1 VRCVRAS
8 ALMTADS
15 GSFRDPDSRV
25 FYDGDAVYRALTP
38 RGRDDFDA
46 LARSGLLDDPRLI
59 RTSRADVE
67 PPHDALTEPPAGVLL
82 HARVPFVSYPYEWS
96 FSMLRDAALLQ
107 LDLTLAALS
116 HDLMLKD
123 ATPYNVQ
130 FVGTRPVFIDIGSF
144 EPLREQELWVGY
156 RQFCCLYLYP
166 LLLQATKG
174 LSPQPLLRGSLE
186 GITPTQ
192 MRALM
197 CTRDRFRRGYLT
209 NVFVHA
215 RLDRSA
221 RDRPAGKGGMTR
233 PGVGKAVIAANVRKM
248 RRLVARL
255 SWEPPK
261 SAWSG
266 YGACNSYTE
275 ADTRAK
281 DTFVR
286 DAAATGSWP
295 LVWDLGANNGR
306 HARLVAGSARH
317 VVAFDADEATV
328 ELLYRQLRSEGEQQ
342 VLPLVTNLLDPS
354 PGLGWGLAERR
365 PTLDRG
371 RPDLVL
377 ALALVHH
384 LSIAGNVP
392 LRDVVQWLACLG
404 GALIVEFP
412 DRADPMV
419 QTLLKRKRDGL
430 HADYDRATFD
440 RYLQDA
446 FEVHRTADLQS
457 GTRSLYFATPR
468 GGPR

>member
-1 VRCVRAS
+1 
-8 ALMTADS
+8 MTADG

-25 FYDGDAVYRALTP
+25 FYDGDAVYRVLT
-38 RGRDDFDA
+38 RQGRDDFDA
-46 LARSGLLDDPRLI
+46 LARSGLLADPRLV
-59 RTSRADVE
+59 RTSLAGQ
-67 PPHDALTEPPAGVLL
+67 PPPSDLLTESPAGVLR
-82 HARVPFVSYPYEWS
+82 HERVPFVSYPYEWS

-107 LDLTLAALS
+107 LALIQAALE

-123 ATPYNVQ
+123 ATPYNTQ
-130 FVGTRPVFIDIGSF
+130 YVGTRPVHIDVGSF

-174 LSPQPLLRGSLE
+174 ISPQSLLRGALE
-186 GITPTQ
+186 GITPAQ
-192 MRALM
+192 MRSLM
-197 CTRDRFRRGYLT
+197 STRDRFRRGYLT
-209 NVFVHA
+209 HVFLQA
-215 RLDRSA
+215 RLEGGHRTSTRVPA
-221 RDRPAGKGGMTR
+221 RLAR

-248 RRLVARL
+248 RRLVTRL
-255 SWEPPK
+255 DWQPPK
-261 SAWSG
+261 SLWSG

-275 ADTRAK
+275 ADAQAK
-281 DTFVR
+281 DAFVR
-286 DAAATGSWP
+286 DVAAAGPWP

-306 HARLVAGSARH
+306 HARLVAGSAQQ

-328 ELLYRQLRSEGEQQ
+328 ERLYRALRDENEQR

-354 PGLGWGLAERR
+354 PGLGWRLCERR
-365 PTLDRG
+365 SALERG

-384 LSIAGNVP
+384 LTIGGNVP
-392 LRDVVQWLACLG
+392 LRDVVQWLASLG

-419 QTLLKRKRDGL
+419 HRLLDPKRDGL
-430 HADYDRATFD
+430 HADYGRATFE
-440 RYLQDA
+440 RHLHDA

-468 GGPR
+468 RRP